1 MITLQ
6 GKGVSSGIAFGTIM
20 SLRRTSA
27 SVEKRLVTDAAGEVV
42 RFNAARLKACEQLD
56 ALSVKMAGKIGEE
69 NAALFEIH
77 RMMLQDTDYTD
88 PIIGLIK
95 GEMVCAEYA
104 VNTAG
109 SRLAQ
114 DFAEMDDDYM
124 KARATDVYDISKRVI
139 EILAGVQSE
148 YVNTDEPVIF
158 AADDFTPSETAL
170 MDRAKVLAMISKQG
184 SANSHS
190 AIFART
196 MGIPC
201 IIGFGKF
208 LSNDLNGKYAAL
220 DGATGDLYID
230 PEPPVLAELK
240 AKKEKAEADRT
251 ELEKLRGKTA
261 VTKSG
266 KTVKLFANI
275 GSVND
280 AKAAL
285 EGDAEG
291 VGLFRSEFLY
301 LGRDDYPDE
310 EFQFQ
315 QYKKVLEAMGDR
327 QVVIR
332 TLDIGADK
340 QAGYFNLP
348 PEENPALGLRA
359 IRICLTRPVLFKTQL
374 RAIYRASAFGN
385 AAIMFPMINSL
396 SDLLRAKEIAKAV
409 RDDLAAAKISFKA
422 DTPVGIMV
430 ETPASAVISDLLAA
444 ESDFFSIGTNDL
456 TQYTL
461 AVDRQNESIN
471 EFCDTHHEAILRL
484 IHLTVQNAHKAGIW
498 AGICGTLGA
507 DRKLTKTFLDMGV
520 DELSVEP
527 SFILK
532 LRRDIT
538 YMD

>member
-6 GKGVSSGIAFGTIM
+6 GKGVSSGIAFGKIRF
-20 SLRRTSA
+20 LHRTSA
-27 SVEKRLVTDAAGEVV
+27 SVEKKTITDAAAEIE
-42 RFNAARLKACEQLD
+42 RFDAARLKACDQLD
-56 ALSVKMAGKIGEE
+56 ALSEKLSGKIGEE

-77 RMMLQDTDYTD
+77 RMMLQDTDYID
-88 PIIGLIK
+88 PIADLIK
-95 GEMVCAEYA
+95 TEMACAEYA

-114 DFAEMDDDYM
+114 DFAEMDDEYM

-139 EILAGVQSE
+139 DILAGTQAE
-148 YVNTDEPVIF
+148 YIETDEPVIF

-170 MDRAKVLAMISKQG
+170 MDRSKVLAMISKQG

-201 IIGFGKF
+201 IISLGEFF
-208 LSNDLNGKYAAL
+208 SDDLKEKHAAL
-220 DGATGDLYID
+220 DGETGVLYI
-230 PEPPVLAELK
+230 EPDKETLASL
-240 AKKEKAEADRT
+240 KEKKRKEEEDRR
-251 ELEKLRGKTA
+251 ELETLRGKPS
-261 VTKSG
+261 VSKSG
-266 KTVKLFANI
+266 KAIKLCANI

-280 AKAAL
+280 VKAAL

-291 VGLFRSEFLY
+291 IGLFRSEFLY

-327 QVVIR
+327 EVVIR

-340 QAGYFNLP
+340 QAGYFSLP
-348 PEENPALGLRA
+348 QEENPALGLRA
-359 IRICLTRPVLFKTQL
+359 LRICLTRPVLFKTQL
-374 RAIYRASAFGN
+374 RAIYRASAFGR
-385 AAIMFPMINSL
+385 AAIMFPMVNSL
-396 SDLLRAKEIAKAV
+396 SDLLRAKEAAKAV
-409 RDDLAAAKISFKA
+409 RAELAAERINFKA
-422 DTPVGIMV
+422 ETPIGIMI
-430 ETPASAVISDLLAA
+430 ETPASAVISDILAA

-461 AVDRQNESIN
+461 AVDRQNESIS
-471 EFCDTHHEAILRL
+471 EFCDTRHEAILRL
-484 IHLTVQNAHKAGIW
+484 IRLTVENAHKAGIW

-507 DRKLTKTFLDMGV
+507 DRKLTKTFLEMGV

-532 LRRDIT
+532 LRRDIARF
-538 YMD
+538 D

>member
-1 MITLQ
+1 
-6 GKGVSSGIAFGTIM
+6 
-20 SLRRTSA
+20 
-27 SVEKRLVTDAAGEVV
+27 
-42 RFNAARLKACEQLD
+42 
-56 ALSVKMAGKIGEE
+56 
-69 NAALFEIH
+69 
-77 RMMLQDTDYTD
+77 
-88 PIIGLIK
+88 
-95 GEMVCAEYA
+95 
-104 VNTAG
+104 
-109 SRLAQ
+109 
-114 DFAEMDDDYM
+114 
-124 KARATDVYDISKRVI
+124 
-139 EILAGVQSE
+139 
-148 YVNTDEPVIF
+148 
-158 AADDFTPSETAL
+158 
-170 MDRAKVLAMISKQG
+170 MDRSKVLAMISKQG

-208 LSNDLNGKYAAL
+208 LSNDLKGKYAAL
-220 DGATGDLYID
+220 DGDTGVLYID
-230 PEPPVLAELK
+230 PEPAVLAELK
-240 AKKEKAEADRT
+240 AKKEKAEADRQ

-315 QYKKVLEAMGDR
+315 QYKKVLEAMGGR
-327 QVVIR
+327 EVVIR

-348 PEENPALGLRA
+348 QEENPALGLRA

-396 SDLLRAKEIAKAV
+396 TDLRRAKEIAKTV
-409 RDDLAAAKISFKA
+409 REDLAAAKIPFKA
-422 DTPVGIMV
+422 DTPIGIMI
-430 ETPASAVISDLLAA
+430 ETPASAVISDILAA

-484 IHLTVQNAHKAGIW
+484 IRLTVENAHKAGIW

-538 YMD
+538 HME